1 MAAYHEMAGPQ
12 VTVLNDTSTGILMS
26 GNEPKPG
33 WLFRYGVWIRR
44 VLLGVAIAILVVAK
58 AFGIPNNSL
67 TAKYCLFVVIGLGG
81 VCLLLY
87 VVEYLLAVRYRG
99 YWFDHHFK

>member
-1 MAAYHEMAGPQ
+1 MAGPR
-12 VTVLNDTSTGILMS
+12 VAVSNDSLMGILMN

-33 WLFRYGVWIRR
+33 WLFRYGVWVRR
-44 VLLGVAIAILVVAK
+44 GLLGVAIATPLVGK
-58 AFGIPNNSL
+58 ASGVPDSSL
-67 TAKYCLFVVIGLGG
+67 TAKYCLFVGIGLGA

-99 YWFDHHFK
+99 YWFDHRSK